1 LPVHSGILN
10 IELIMTRRYEMSE
23 NDDKKAM
30 LNVVLA
36 EFQALRGEIK
46 DRASAAYTILN
57 LNITATAAV
66 AGFVL
71 SDKADPRLLLI
82 LPLLSPALG
91 MLFVDHSYNIA
102 NLGNY
107 INERLRPL
115 AIAAAGDSR
124 LLGYEE
130 FVDKYEQN
138 KLLRFLPL
146 GFPLMLL
153 FAGFPCAALVFS
165 AMKLEHAWAWALWA
179 AGVLMVITYIALW
192 TVFIIAPYRR
202 QRKGNEIA
210 P

>member
-1 LPVHSGILN
+1 MSGN
-10 IELIMTRRYEMSE
+10 E
-23 NDDKKAM
+23 NKEVV

-36 EFQALRGEIK
+36 EFEALRGEIT
-46 DRASAAYTILN
+46 DRASAAYTLLN

-91 MLFVDHSYNIA
+91 MLFIDHSYNIT

-107 INERLRPL
+107 INKRLRPL
-115 AIAAAGDSR
+115 ATAAAGDSR

-165 AMKLEHAWAWALWA
+165 VIKLEHAWAWTLWA

-192 TVFIIAPYRR
+192 TVFIIAPYRG
-202 QRKGNEIA
+202 QRKGDEG
-210 P
+210 

>member
-1 LPVHSGILN
+1 MPGNDDQAALLN
-10 IELIMTRRYEMSE
+10 I
-23 NDDKKAM
+23 
-30 LNVVLA
+30 VLA
-36 EFQALRGEIK
+36 EFNALRGEIR
-46 DRASAAYTILN
+46 DRASAAYMLLN

-71 SDKADPRLLLI
+71 SDKADPLLLLV

-91 MLFVDHSYNIA
+91 MLFVDHSYNIT

-107 INERLRPL
+107 INIQLRPL
-115 AIAAAGDSR
+115 AISVAGDSR

-130 FVDKYEQN
+130 FVDQYERN

-165 AMKLEHAWAWALWA
+165 ASDVEHVWTWALWT
-179 AGVLMVITYIALW
+179 AGVLMVVAYLALW
-192 TVFIIAPYRR
+192 AVFVIAPYRGR
-202 QRKGNEIA
+202 DRSNEE
-210 P
+210 